1 MPEASDVLVS
11 FFIDLADR
19 RWGEVDLQGDFE
31 EMESLMA
38 SPYPYQGGLLF
49 ADEWGAQLALK
60 DQVDYLLFQFLNLV
74 VDARDR
80 QGWSSIPFLTHED
93 GFNLLLM
100 DEIVVVQLQ
109 GESELKLPLR
119 TMKTAITACATRY
132 REFLLRLPDRHP
144 EQRFDINWLAEL
156 IEKSN
161 AD

>member
-1 MPEASDVLVS
+1 MN
-11 FFIDLADR
+11 F
-19 RWGEVDLQGDFE
+19 QGDFE
-31 EMESLMA
+31 KMESLVA
-38 SPYPYQGGLLF
+38 SPYPFQGGLLF
-49 ADEWGAQLALK
+49 VDEWGAKLALE

-80 QGWSSIPFLTHED
+80 QGWSSIPFLTNED

-100 DEIVVVQLQ
+100 DDIVVVQSQ
-109 GESELKLPLR
+109 GETELKLPFR
-119 TMKTAITACATRY
+119 SMKTAITACASRY

-144 EQRFDINWLAEL
+144 ELGHDINWLAEL